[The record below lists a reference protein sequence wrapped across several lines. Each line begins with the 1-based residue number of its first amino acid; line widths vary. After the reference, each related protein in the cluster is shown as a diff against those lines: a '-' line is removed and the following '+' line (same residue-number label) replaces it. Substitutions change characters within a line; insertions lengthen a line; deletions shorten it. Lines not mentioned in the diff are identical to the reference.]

1 MVGATLLEVS
11 GRDYRRWL
19 IRFFTFIGGLY
30 FFFEYITPEAK
41 LEELGL
47 KGSNEAIINGFVVIG
62 VMAFGL
68 GICNLLLVH
77 GTKIG
82 FRRPGWI
89 NSTAL
94 LGSLFA
100 MIAVTVGSWVQGLS
114 LSSEG
119 RQPQI
124 LSSFAKRISDDAQKG
139 VVGVPSLD
147 SRLKALSRATNEE
160 IKSIQLRRQRVL
172 SAGFIGEVFLSDL
185 NKAVVELDR
194 GNQLIAGLPTES
206 FTEQHASALSEFSK
220 LSNATGVVYGA
231 LLRKHGEG
239 ALIQRAYGVLY
250 GGLFVPLGSATVALL
265 GIYIASAAFRAFRVR
280 SLESAL
286 MMSAAVLVML
296 GQIPVGAW
304 IYEGVPSLGR
314 LLLDLPPDLA
324 GRLHLFLYEGLPGI
338 RQWLLEVPNSAA
350 FRAIR
355 VGAAIGGLMLAV
367 RMWLSIESTSFSR
380 KS

>member
-1 MVGATLLEVS
+1 MEVS

-19 IRFFTFIGGLY
+19 IRFFTFVGGLY
-30 FFFEYITPEAK
+30 FFFEYVTPEAK
-41 LEELGL
+41 LEEWGL

-68 GICNLLLVH
+68 GIFNLLLVH

-100 MIAVTVGSWVQGLS
+100 MIAVTVGSWVQGLI
-114 LSSEG
+114 LSGEG
-119 RQPQI
+119 RQPQM
-124 LSSFAKRISDDAQKG
+124 LSSFAKRISDDAQKA
-139 VVGVPSLD
+139 VSGVPSLD
-147 SRLKALSRATNEE
+147 VRLKSLNRATTEE
-160 IKSIQLRRQRVL
+160 IQSIQSRRLRIVNE
-172 SAGFIGEVFLSDL
+172 GFVGEVFLSDL
-185 NKAVVELDR
+185 DKAVAEFDR
-194 GNQLIAGLPTES
+194 GNQLVAALPTDS
-206 FTEQHASALSEFSK
+206 FTEQHITALSEFSK

-231 LLRKHGEG
+231 LLRKHGES
-239 ALIQRAYGVLY
+239 ALVQRAYNLLY
-250 GGLFVPLGSATVALL
+250 GGLFIPLGSAIFALL

-280 SLESAL
+280 SVESAL

-304 IYEGVPSLGR
+304 IYEGMPGFGR
-314 LLLDLPPDLA
+314 LLLDLPQGLA
-324 GRLHLFLYEGLPGI
+324 EPLLLFLYEGLPGI

-380 KS
+380 KP